1 MKSPATLLAF
11 AFFICFFSNLQAQ
24 NYTISGYVQDA
35 ESGEALVGSS
45 VMVLPGKRGVYTN
58 SYGFFS
64 LTLPKGKYQLLG
76 NFIGYATDSQ
86 EVVLDQNRPLTI
98 RLKPTGAVV
107 DEVVISAA
115 KEAYANEVKSPQMST
130 INLQMKN
137 LKLVPTLGGEV
148 DVMKVIQLLPG
159 VTKGGEGTT
168 SILVRGGDPDQ
179 NLILLDEAVVYNVSH
194 LFGFFS
200 VFNPDA
206 LKDMTITKGGFP
218 AQYGGRLSSVLDINM
233 NEGNMKKYH
242 VKGGIG
248 LLSSR
253 LTLEGPIVKEKASFS
268 ISGRRTYID
277 QVLGLINVPV
287 PYYFYDVN
295 AKANVKLGKKD
306 RLFWSAYLGDDVL
319 YAPDLESDEPEGD
332 SIPAQDLNA
341 GFGFRLG
348 NLTSTLR
355 WNHLFSERLF
365 SNTSLIFNRFK
376 YDINGSALGNSIFI
390 GSSVLDLSIKSDF
403 GFYQS
408 PEQTI
413 RFGGQYIRHRFRPNV
428 ISAQGDIEQLIEEN
442 EVNNIFADE
451 ISIYGQYD
459 WQIME
464 NLKIAG
470 GLRLSGAIV
479 PEKVYVLPEPRFS
492 AVYTLNEKN
501 SFKAGYAVMRQYLH
515 LVSSSTVALPTDLW
529 YPVTASVKPQT
540 SHQIAASYTHHF
552 EKINSLLTVES
563 YYKWMY
569 NLTEYREGANLILN
583 NNFED
588 ELLQGDGTAYGFEVL
603 LKRDEGRINGWIGY
617 TLSFSRRFFEE
628 LNGGEPFWAK
638 YDRRHDL
645 SVVSIWKAT
654 DRISLS
660 AVYTF
665 LSGARFTP
673 QVGQYLTPNPS
684 YTGVE
689 AIPIF
694 APRNS
699 VRLTA
704 ANRVDVNLILASKP
718 SRKFRTEWHISCYNL
733 LNSPTPIRVNL
744 TYDPARGYIYE
755 QPSFLGRMPS
765 IAWNFEF

>member
-1 MKSPATLLAF
+1 MKTRLHSLLLLLLW
-11 AFFICFFSNLQAQ
+11 SSSGLWAQ
-24 NYTISGYVQDA
+24 NFTISGHVQDA
-35 ESGEALVGSS
+35 ESGEALLGSA
-45 VMVLPGKRGVYTN
+45 VMVLPGKKGVYTN
-58 SYGFFS
+58 NYGFFS
-64 LTLPKGKYQLLG
+64 LTLPKGKYQLLSS
-76 NFIGYATDSQ
+76 FIGYETDTQ
-86 EVVLDQNRPLTI
+86 TVILDQNRPLEI
-98 RLKPTGAVV
+98 KLKAVGTQV
-107 DEVVISAA
+107 EEVVISAA
-115 KEAYANEVKSPQMST
+115 KEAYANEVKSPQMSS

-137 LKLVPTLGGEV
+137 LKLVPTIGGEV
-148 DVMKVIQLLPG
+148 DIMKVIQLLPG

-206 LKDMTITKGGFP
+206 LKDLTIIKGGFP
-218 AQYGGRLSSVLDINM
+218 GQYGGRLSSVLDINM
-233 NEGNMKKYH
+233 NEGNLKSYH

-253 LTLEGPIVKEKASFS
+253 LTVEGPIVKEKASFS
-268 ISGRRTYID
+268 LSGRRTYID

-295 AKANVKLGKKD
+295 AKANVKLGDKD
-306 RLFWSAYLGDDVL
+306 RIFWSAYLGDDVL
-319 YAPDLESDEPEGD
+319 YTPDLEDQGD
-332 SIPAQDLNA
+332 PNDTSGVGDLNA

-376 YDINGSALGNSIFI
+376 YDITGNVLNNSIFI
-390 GSSVLDLSIKSDF
+390 GSSVLDLSLKSDF
-403 GFYQS
+403 GFYRN

-428 ISAQGDIEQLIEEN
+428 ISAQGDISQIIEN
-442 EVNNIFADE
+442 SEVNNIFADE
-451 ISIYGQYD
+451 IAIYGQYD
-459 WQIME
+459 WQMTE

-470 GLRLSGAIV
+470 GLRISGAVV
-479 PEKVYVLPEPRFS
+479 PKRVYASPEPRFS
-492 AVYTLNEKN
+492 AVYTLDDKN
-501 SFKAGYAVMRQYLH
+501 SFKAGYALMRQYLH

-529 YPVTASVKPQT
+529 YPVTADVKPQT
-540 SHQIAASYTHHF
+540 AHQVAASYTHHF

-583 NNFED
+583 NNFES
-588 ELLQGDGTAYGFEVL
+588 ELLQGDGRSYGFELL

-617 TLSFSRRFFEE
+617 TLSFSQRFFEE
-628 LNGGEPFWAK
+628 LNEGKPFWAK

-645 SVVSIWKAT
+645 SVVTIWKAT
-654 DRISLS
+654 DQISIS
-660 AVYTF
+660 AVYTY

-684 YTGVE
+684 LTGVE
-689 AIPIF
+689 TIPIF
-694 APRNS
+694 AERNS
-699 VRLTA
+699 TRLTA
-704 ANRVDVNLILASKP
+704 ANRVDLNLVFANKP
-718 SRKFRTEWHISCYNL
+718 RKKFRSEWHFSCYNL

-744 TYDPARGYIYE
+744 TFDPERGYVYE
-755 QPSFLGRMPS
+755 QPSFLGRLPS